1 MPVSA
6 EVSLSTPSAT
16 PATFLTEAMR
26 RQALGRESPPVR
38 MEVEKGAI
46 IKFAQ
51 AIGDDNP
58 LFNDE
63 AAARKSCLGGLIAP
77 PTFLRILGQIRPE
90 IPFDLPFHRV
100 LDGGSDWEYFQPV
113 RPGDRI
119 TAVAAITDLRERTGR
134 LGLMVISTIVT
145 TYSNQF
151 DEVVATQTNATIWY

>member
-1 MPVSA
+1 
-6 EVSLSTPSAT
+6 
-16 PATFLTEAMR
+16 MR
-26 RQALGRESPPVR
+26 RQAIGLESAPVR
-38 MEVEKGAI
+38 LEVEKGAI

-63 AAARKSCLGGLIAP
+63 AAARKTCYGGLLAP
-77 PTFLRILGQIRPE
+77 PTFLRSLGQLRPE
-90 IPFDLPFHRV
+90 MPFDLPFHRV

-119 TAVAAITDLRERTGR
+119 TAVAAITDLRERSGR

-145 TYSNQF
+145 TYRNQF
-151 DEVVATQTNATIWY
+151 DEVVATQTNTTIRY